1 MISFTI
7 FRQCT
12 AKSDTS
18 IYGICYT
25 NTECESRSGT
35 KDGNSDSWFIFCVG
49 VSNTIYAPIWFS

>member
-1 MISFTI
+1 MTAFTN

-35 KDGNSDSWFIFCVG
+35 KDGNCAAGFG
-49 VSNTIYAPIWFS
+49 VCCTFS